1 MSKKWCGG
9 SVVPFTGSVCA
20 GLIAILSGGLA
31 SADILSVPAEYETI
45 QLAIDAAQNGDE
57 VVVSGGTYNEQISFL
72 GKEILVIGI
81 GSPTIQSPTVPVAF
95 VSGESLAA
103 RIDGFTIVGGGAATN
118 GGGIKVIE
126 SFATISNCTIFG
138 SSQIRGGG
146 VGVLFGGAN
155 ITNCQITGQSA
166 TGGALAVYESNV
178 TINNCFVG
186 GVAGNGG
193 GISVE
198 RGSTFNATNLTLGQD
213 ALGEILPDPFT
224 PIPTT
229 AAAAGGGLYAVDSTI
244 SLESVTAIECVCG
257 NLDFGDDSQGGG
269 LYARGCTFQ
278 SFNNCTFVLNT
289 VEGINRAA
297 GAGAYIIGPVRIS
310 NGTFIGNNL
319 ASGGDFDFD
328 GIVETDGVVQGG
340 AIYTEG
346 GECTLI
352 GSTFHTNVVTTGFD
366 AEDTQGLG
374 CRVPN
379 GIAEGGCVK
388 VDGDLLIDK
397 CTFHDPPPPAG
408 FWLNGGN
415 ITSSLDAR
423 GGAIHAGSGDVT
435 ISNTTINSTT
445 AQGCFELPTGPGDK
459 ECGGFVWEG
468 EASGGAIWT
477 EGHVTIDSSL
487 LGVGIAPNSAVTA
500 FPDASGGWV
509 FAGSGAVIKNSSD
522 DEARNPVLLA
532 GNASTFEEGERL
544 SNPPLHPLGGGA
556 IHVNGNSIMISDATI
571 SGCFSTNDG
580 GGVNC
585 ATAQVSDS
593 DVSGNTAIG
602 LGGGIF
608 AVNRGELEEDGV
620 TVTDSVV
627 SGNNSFSNTIVIDDE
642 EVGAGGGGIMSDG
655 SITLTNVEMV
665 SNGALRGGGA
675 FSLANMDISGGTFT
689 ANTAAIQDP
698 FAAPPDARGGAAA
711 SVGPMTVSDIEVV
724 TANSANAA
732 AGPAT
737 GGAFDSLESLTVN
750 NVVFYK
756 NTVGGAQSIGG
767 AIFSFEVDIEDCEF
781 SLCQSF
787 SANASGGAVGSIGDL
802 SVQTCLFNRC
812 RAESTDPK
820 APAFGG
826 ALLVAEAQNL
836 LIEDSLFE
844 NCFSTGFGGAVFA
857 QATTEVEVYGSR
869 FKSNDAELGGGGAI
883 SAIAIQQLGIAYS
896 RFVENT
902 AMARGGAL
910 DIEAVDGTVFNIL
923 SSQFALNE
931 SDMNGGAIYLN
942 SPTSQLMVLRDCG
955 VGGNSAVNGGGVFV
969 DGQVSLACSN
979 DIFCDN
985 TPNDIAG
992 TFNDQ
997 GGNSFGSGDDCN
1009 ANGLCDVIDIAIE
1022 TSLDCNQN
1030 LVPDECDIAN
1040 RTSSDKNGN
1049 GIPDDCE
1056 EISDCNEN
1064 GINDSIEIKDGTA
1077 LDCNGNERPDSCDL
1091 DDGTSTDVNGDGIP
1105 DECQGDCDNDEIPD
1119 ADEIASGKEQDCNGN
1134 SIPDSCDIGD
1144 GTSADKNGD
1153 GVPDECLVDCNG
1165 NGILD
1170 DIDLASGDSQ
1180 DCNFNGIPDECD
1192 TTQGMSP
1199 DQNGNGIPDEC
1210 ECLGD
1215 LNGNGIVNGLDLSI
1229 LLGGWG
1235 TDFPDISGD
1244 GIIDGLDLTILLG
1257 DWGICN

>member
-1 MSKKWCGG
+1 MSNNRCGG
-9 SVVPFTGSVCA
+9 SVVPFMGSVCT

-57 VVVSGGTYNEQISFL
+57 VVVSGGTYTEEISFL
-72 GKEILVIGI
+72 GKEILVLGI
-81 GSPTIQSPTVPVAF
+81 GGPTIQSPTVPVAF

-118 GGGIKVIE
+118 GGAIKVIE
-126 SFATISNCTIFG
+126 SFATISNCTITG

-155 ITNCQITGQSA
+155 ITNCQITGSSSS
-166 TGGALAVYESNV
+166 GGALAVYESNV
-178 TINNCFVG
+178 TISNCFVG
-186 GVAGNGG
+186 GTAANGG

-198 RGSTFNATNLTLGQD
+198 RDSTFNATNLTLGQD

-257 NLDFGDDSQGGG
+257 NLDFGNDSQGGG
-269 LYARGCTFQ
+269 LYAENCTIQ
-278 SFNNCTFVLNT
+278 SFNNCVFVLNT

-297 GAGAYIIGPVRIS
+297 GAGAYIIGPVRVS
-310 NGTFIGNNL
+310 NGIFIGNNL

-328 GIVETDGVVQGG
+328 GIIETDGVVQGG

-352 GSTFHTNVVTTGFD
+352 GSTFHTNGVTTGFE
-366 AEDTQGLG
+366 AEDTKGRG
-374 CRVPN
+374 CRLPN

-415 ITSSLDAR
+415 IISSLDAR

-445 AQGCFELPTGPGDK
+445 AQGCFELPTDPDD
-459 ECGGFVWEG
+459 EDCGQFEWEG

-477 EGHVTIDSSL
+477 QGLVTIDSTQ
-487 LGVGIAPNSAVTA
+487 LGVGLAPNSAVTA

-522 DEARNPVLLA
+522 DEARNPVLLS

-593 DVSGNTAIG
+593 NVSGNTAIG

-627 SGNNSFSNTIVIDDE
+627 SGNGSFGNIIVIDDE

-675 FSLANMDISGGTFT
+675 FSLASMDISGGTFT

-711 SVGPMTVSDIEVV
+711 SVGPMTVSDIEAV

-750 NVVFYK
+750 NVVFDK
-756 NTVGGAQSIGG
+756 NTVGGAPSIGG
-767 AIFSFEVDIEDCEF
+767 ALFSFEVDIEDCEF

-802 SVQTCLFNRC
+802 SVQTCEFNRC

-820 APAFGG
+820 VPAFGG

-857 QATTEVEVYGSR
+857 QATAEVEVYGSR
-869 FKSNDAELGGGGAI
+869 FKSNDADLGGGGAI

-910 DIEAVDGTVFNIL
+910 DIDAVDGTVFNIL

-942 SPTSQLMVLRDCG
+942 SPNSQLMVLRDCG
-955 VGGNSAVNGGGVFV
+955 IGGNSAMNGGGVFV
-969 DGQVSLACSN
+969 DGGVNLACSN

-992 TFNDQ
+992 DYNDQ
-997 GGNSFGSGDDCN
+997 GGNTFGTGVDCN
-1009 ANGLCDVIDIAIE
+1009 NNGLCDVIDIAIE
-1022 TSLDCNQN
+1022 TSLDCNLN
-1030 LVPDECDIAN
+1030 LIPDDCDIADE
-1040 RTSSDKNGN
+1040 TSTDKNGN
-1049 GIPDDCE
+1049 GIPDECE
-1056 EISDCNEN
+1056 ENSDCNGN
-1064 GINDSIEIKDGTA
+1064 GINDVIDIASGKSE
-1077 LDCNGNERPDSCDL
+1077 DCNGNGVPDECDL
-1091 DDGTSTDVNGDGIP
+1091 EGGISVDTNGDGIP
-1105 DECQGDCDNDEIPD
+1105 DECQGDCNGNGIPD
-1119 ADEIASGKEQDCNGN
+1119 TEEIASGDEQDCNQN
-1134 SIPDSCDIGD
+1134 SIPDSCDIAEGNSTD
-1144 GTSADKNGD
+1144 ENGD
-1153 GVPDECLVDCNG
+1153 GIPDECIADCNE
-1165 NGILD
+1165 NGVPDAI
-1170 DIDLASGDSQ
+1170 DIASGKSQ

-1192 TTQGMSP
+1192 IAQGLTP
-1199 DQNGNGIPDEC
+1199 DQNGNGVPDIC

-1215 LNGNGIVNGLDLSI
+1215 IDQNGIVNGFDLSA

-1235 TDFPDISGD
+1235 TEFPDITGD
-1244 GIIDGLDLTILLG
+1244 GTVDGLDLTILLG
-1257 DWGICN
+1257 NWGLCN

>member
-1 MSKKWCGG
+1 MSKNRCGG

-31 SADILSVPAEYETI
+31 SADILSVPAEYKTI
-45 QLAIDAAQNGDE
+45 QLAIDAAQDGDE
-57 VVVSGGTYNEQISFL
+57 VVVSPGTYNEQISFL
-72 GKEILVIGI
+72 GKEIVVRGVNN
-81 GSPTIQSPTVPVAF
+81 PTIQSPTVPVAF
-95 VSGESLAA
+95 VSGETLNA
-103 RIDGFTIVGGGAATN
+103 RIDGFTIAGGGAATN

-198 RGSTFNATNLTLGQD
+198 RGSTFNANNLTLGQD

-269 LYARGCTFQ
+269 LYAEDCTFQ

-310 NGTFIGNNL
+310 NSIFIGNNL
-319 ASGGDFDFD
+319 ESGGDFDFD

-352 GSTFHTNVVTTGFD
+352 GSTFHTNSVTTGLE

-374 CRVPN
+374 CRLPN

-415 ITSSLDAR
+415 IISSLDAR

-445 AQGCFELPTGPGDK
+445 AQGCFELPTGPDDE

-477 EGHVTIDSSL
+477 EGHVTIDSTQ
-487 LGVGIAPNSAVTA
+487 LGVGLAPNSAVTA

-522 DEARNPVLLA
+522 DEARNPVLLS
-532 GNASTFEEGERL
+532 GNASTFEEVERL

-593 DVSGNTAIG
+593 DVTGNTAIG
-602 LGGGIF
+602 FGGGIF

-627 SGNNSFSNTIVIDDE
+627 SGNGSFGNTIVIGEDE
-642 EVGAGGGGIMSDG
+642 LAAGGGGIMSDG
-655 SITLTNVEMV
+655 SITLTNVEMI
-665 SNGALRGGGA
+665 SNSALRGGGA

-689 ANTAAIQDP
+689 ANAAEIQDP
-698 FAAPPDARGGAAA
+698 FAAPPDSRGGAAA
-711 SVGPMTVSDIEVV
+711 SVGPMTVSDIESV
-724 TANSANAA
+724 TGNSANAA

-737 GGAFDSLESLTVN
+737 GGAFDSLESLTAN

-767 AIFSFEVDIEDCEF
+767 ALFSFEVDIEDCEF

-787 SANASGGAVGSIGDL
+787 SANASGGAVGSLGDL
-802 SVQTCLFNRC
+802 SVQTCVFNRC
-812 RAESTDPK
+812 RAESTDPM

-896 RFVENT
+896 RFIENT

-979 DIFCDN
+979 DVFCDH

-1040 RTSSDKNGN
+1040 RTSSDKDGN

-1056 EISDCNEN
+1056 DISDCNGN

-1134 SIPDSCDIGD
+1134 SIPDSCDIAD

-1170 DIDLASGDSQ
+1170 DIDIASGDSQ

-1199 DQNGNGIPDEC
+1199 DQNGNGVPDEC

-1257 DWGICN
+1257 DWGLCD